1 MNIRRERRRRKK
13 GSVISLS
20 SLFPWLLGTSLIVG
34 IAVFMIIKPP
44 AVDPKTFCDEKGN
57 IPGVTVILVDVSDKL
72 SFSQKARLNNELKN
86 ISETSSK
93 RTNAILNKGE
103 KLVVYFLEQE
113 GIRPFSI
120 FSMCHPGD
128 SNKRSLTEYL
138 FEGDRFA
145 KKKWEMFSSDTI
157 NKIENK
163 IDLTSELSTSPIIE
177 TIQYIRSKE
186 FPPPDLI
193 TDKNNYRLIIW
204 SDMIQNSRISNHF
217 NKLDDVEVF
226 FKENPFYL
234 NDIKVTVFQVRS
246 KKYKQYQSN
255 EQFMWWRKV
264 FSISQ
269 GELVLWEPL

>member
-1 MNIRRERRRRKK
+1 MNSRRERRRRKQ
-13 GSVISLS
+13 GSAISLS
-20 SLFPWLLGTSLIVG
+20 SLFPWFLGTFLIVG
-34 IAVFMIIKPP
+34 IVVFMIIKPP
-44 AVDPKTFCDEKGN
+44 AVDPKTFCYEKGN

-86 ISETSSK
+86 ISKTSLN
-93 RTNAILNKGE
+93 RTNAILKKGE
-103 KLVVYFLEQE
+103 KLVVYFIEQE
-113 GIRPFSI
+113 GIKPFSI

-128 SNKRSLTEYL
+128 SNKRSFTEYL
-138 FEGDRFA
+138 FEGERFA

-157 NKIENK
+157 NKIQNK
-163 IDLTSELSTSPIIE
+163 IDVTSELSTSPIIE